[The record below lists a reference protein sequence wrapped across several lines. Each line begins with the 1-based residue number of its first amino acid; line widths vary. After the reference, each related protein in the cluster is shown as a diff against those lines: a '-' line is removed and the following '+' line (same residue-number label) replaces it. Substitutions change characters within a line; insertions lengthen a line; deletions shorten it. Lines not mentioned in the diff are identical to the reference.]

1 MKILESDDSKADD
14 EQREG
19 QEGHDRERSFEVK
32 DDHQTR
38 LKEQFTNHSKAAL
51 QLSLVIISF
60 TYFTEAQPTLCPRIS
75 IYADIADLYKK
86 NFGSIT
92 SEHHSHFNL
101 FLFLPKDKITSHCF
115 ELISEGKTGKETQRT
130 RINRSGKSKY
140 TYR

>member
-32 DDHQTR
+32 DDRQTR
-38 LKEQFTNHSKAAL
+38 LKEQFTKYSKALL

-60 TYFTEAQPTLCPRIS
+60 TYFTEGQPTLCPRIS

-86 NFGSIT
+86 IWVNNFRT
-92 SEHHSHFNL
+92 SFSL
-101 FLFLPKDKITSHCF
+101 QPFLLLPKDKITSHCF
-115 ELISEGKTGKETQRT
+115 ELNSEGKTGKET
-130 RINRSGKSKY
+130 
-140 TYR
+140 